1 MGAELPAEDVAHSP
15 LLLQLKGLM
24 IWGGRKEIQRED
36 KPQCTPRARG
46 VTRDSQAAEGGAE
59 QVSQETETSC
69 TLKNEQSR
77 QNSGKSQGH
86 PEIGP
91 LLWALPLL
99 PREIRCN
106 VRRDGRQ

>member
-24 IWGGRKEIQRED
+24 VWGGRKEIQRED
-36 KPQCTPRARG
+36 KPQCNSKGQG
-46 VTRDSQAAEGGAE
+46 VTGDSQAAGGGME

-69 TLKNEQSR
+69 TLKDEQSR
-77 QNSGKSQGH
+77 QNSEKSQGH
-86 PEIGP
+86 PETGP
-91 LLWALPLL
+91 LLWALPVL